1 MELRDYTFRTSYNKA
16 EHNIADDFYLPCMRN
31 AKFYDRVSGYFGS
44 TIYIIAW
51 EALREFIE
59 NGGKM
64 RIICSQYLSE
74 EDKTALSDGY
84 SAKNDEIL
92 ANALTKEVQALFENP
107 YLTAPAKLLAYMIS
121 QEIIDIKIAIPSGD
135 ESPNANRLFHD
146 KVGIFTDSAGNKV
159 GFRGSMNETFKGL
172 SSDGNIESIDVFP
185 NWLDSRDAERVDNAA
200 CFFEKLWAATVP
212 GIIVYNFPDTPKE
225 ILRAKSQDV
234 NWQEL
239 LDEIKVVVSKSHKWK
254 PNSQADGRIPRP
266 HQVDAL
272 ETWVK
277 NGRRGI
283 FEHATGSG
291 KTFTSMC
298 AIHDAFKRNEVVMVL
313 VPSRD
318 LLKQWERELRE
329 TLIDDKV
336 YYLLCG
342 NNNNEWKKSGSLSSW
357 TSDGGST
364 HRIILATMDT
374 ACSDEFVKNVSQ
386 GEHIFLV
393 ADEVHRLGS
402 IHRRNALSI
411 KTGARL
417 GLSATPRRYGD
428 PEGTAAIF
436 DYFGGIVPPPYT
448 LDDAIKGDVLTKYYY
463 NPLTITLSPQEQEDW
478 NNITKQISQLVARLN
493 GNGSADSSTFSN
505 TRLKQ
510 LLINRARIVK
520 NASGKVKLAID
531 LLQKEYVNG
540 QSWIIYCDNIVQLK
554 SVLDNAIEAG
564 FDAYEYYADME
575 GDRDETLRYFSKNGG
590 VLVSIKCLDEGV
602 DIPST
607 THALILAS
615 SQNPREF
622 IQRRGRILRKAPGKL
637 FAHLYDAI
645 TVPVV
650 EDDETSKTMSII
662 IGELSRA
669 IQFGLGAENPACVT
683 DLKNIAVDFQIDYKS
698 LQDIGMEDDDN
709 G

>member
-1 MELRDYTFRTSYNKA
+1 
-16 EHNIADDFYLPCMRN
+16 
-31 AKFYDRVSGYFGS
+31 
-44 TIYIIAW
+44 
-51 EALREFIE
+51 
-59 NGGKM
+59 M

-185 NWLDSRDAERVDNAA
+185 NWLDSRDAERVANAA

-212 GIIVYNFPDTPKE
+212 GITVYNFPDTPKE

-342 NNNNEWKKSGSLSSW
+342 NNNNEWKNQVHFRHGQVMA
-357 TSDGGST
+357 D
-364 HRIILATMDT
+364 
-374 ACSDEFVKNVSQ
+374 Q
-386 GEHIFLV
+386 HI
-393 ADEVHRLGS
+393 
-402 IHRRNALSI
+402 
-411 KTGARL
+411 
-417 GLSATPRRYGD
+417 
-428 PEGTAAIF
+428 
-436 DYFGGIVPPPYT
+436 
-448 LDDAIKGDVLTKYYY
+448 VL
-463 NPLTITLSPQEQEDW
+463 
-478 NNITKQISQLVARLN
+478 
-493 GNGSADSSTFSN
+493 
-505 TRLKQ
+505 
-510 LLINRARIVK
+510 
-520 NASGKVKLAID
+520 
-531 LLQKEYVNG
+531 
-540 QSWIIYCDNIVQLK
+540 
-554 SVLDNAIEAG
+554 
-564 FDAYEYYADME
+564 
-575 GDRDETLRYFSKNGG
+575 
-590 VLVSIKCLDEGV
+590 
-602 DIPST
+602 
-607 THALILAS
+607 
-615 SQNPREF
+615 
-622 IQRRGRILRKAPGKL
+622 
-637 FAHLYDAI
+637 
-645 TVPVV
+645 
-650 EDDETSKTMSII
+650 
-662 IGELSRA
+662 
-669 IQFGLGAENPACVT
+669 
-683 DLKNIAVDFQIDYKS
+683 S
-698 LQDIGMEDDDN
+698 LQLWIPPALMN
-709 G
+709 L

>member
-1 MELRDYTFRTSYNKA
+1 M
-16 EHNIADDFYLPCMRN
+16 
-31 AKFYDRVSGYFGS
+31 
-44 TIYIIAW
+44 
-51 EALREFIE
+51 
-59 NGGKM
+59 GGFAQIHRKWWKM

-185 NWLDSRDAERVDNAA
+185 NWLDSRDAERVANAA

-212 GIIVYNFPDTPKE
+212 GITVYNFPDTPKE

-463 NPLTITLSPQEQEDW
+463 NPLTITLSPQEQEGW

-493 GNGSADSSTFSN
+493 GNCSADSSTFSN